1 MLDIHSK
8 LQNTS
13 VWRLAPNYAL
23 LRTNPAFHV
32 SQVTQRIRKIQF
44 AWKLLLRP
52 EALEHVKTNADVP
65 AKMRCLD
72 TDAQFQTSTI
82 LEKKILEFA

>member
-1 MLDIHSK
+1 M
-8 LQNTS
+8 
-13 VWRLAPNYAL
+13 WRLAPNYAL

-32 SQVTQRIRKIQF
+32 SQVRQRIQKIQF

-52 EALEHVKTNADVP
+52 EALDHVKTNADVP

-82 LEKKILEFA
+82 LEKKI

>member
-1 MLDIHSK
+1 M
-8 LQNTS
+8 
-13 VWRLAPNYAL
+13 
-23 LRTNPAFHV
+23 
-32 SQVTQRIRKIQF
+32 
-44 AWKLLLRP
+44 RP